1 MSLNKDS
8 QEKLFTATNELQ
20 GFLPE
25 DDPMMVFERTIYPAF
40 KDEDFAECYSTK
52 GVMQFLQHI

>member
-8 QEKLFTATNELQ
+8 QEKLFNATNELQ

-25 DDPMMVFERTIYPAF
+25 DDPMLVFERTIYLAF
-40 KDEDFAECYSTK
+40 KDEDFA
-52 GVMQFLQHI
+52 V